1 MKKNIKKP
9 ISKYIPIQDIGIE
22 LKYDN
27 SKEFKKRILNITD
40 DKLCQNINKIEKKIE
55 IEIIELYS
63 KNYKLLNDKGH
74 GNLGFNISP
83 KDNLSPT
90 NENYIGIIN
99 LDEKFEI
106 ENLFKNN
113 NQYTYYRIH
122 SKNNSIL
129 YNLFLLQYYYLH
141 DVAPTDEDYKK
152 FIDENKDKISDCSK
166 FDSDKYCASDFLK
179 EKILNLVNLCK
190 TLSNIFNYSLL
201 LIQDAIIYDSS
212 NIQDKNII
220 LCANKENIETA
231 LQKDIL
237 LLYFYI
243 DRTKCYLE
251 PIIIVN
257 DKEQKIQY
265 LIPSNSIEQ
274 HKILLENYN
283 ILEDNTLEKQQQQDS
298 QLKDDIKTTKY
309 ISFNPLDKDT
319 ELPQIDI
326 QLDDISTKTNKY
338 LLGNKYIENTM
349 DFYNIYEDDN
359 KENNLAGKVC
369 LISDK
374 ELEVYWCI
382 NHPKTNL

>member
-1 MKKNIKKP
+1 MKKNFKKP
-9 ISKYIPIQDIGIE
+9 TKPMYIAIQDIGIE

-40 DKLCQNINKIEKKIE
+40 DKYSRNISKIEKKLE

-63 KNYKLLNDKGH
+63 KNFKLLNDKGH
-74 GNLGFNISP
+74 GNLGFNISSEHR
-83 KDNLSPT
+83 LSPT
-90 NENYIGIIN
+90 NKDYIGIIN
-99 LDEKFEI
+99 LDEKFKI
-106 ENLFKNN
+106 ENLFENN

-129 YNLFLLQYYYLH
+129 YNLFLLQYYHLY
-141 DVAPTDEDYKK
+141 DKAPTDEDYKK
-152 FIDENKDKISDCSK
+152 FIDQNKDKISDYSK
-166 FDSDKYCASDFLK
+166 FDSDKYCDSDFLK

-190 TLSNIFNYSLL
+190 TLSNIFNYSFL

-212 NIQDKNII
+212 DIQNKNII
-220 LCANKENIETA
+220 LCANKENIEIA
-231 LQKDIL
+231 LQKDIV

-243 DRTKCYLE
+243 DSTRCYLE
-251 PIIIVN
+251 PIIIVS

-274 HKILLENYN
+274 HKILLENYT
-283 ILEDNTLEKQQQQDS
+283 ILEDNTLEEQQQQDI
-298 QLKDDIKTTKY
+298 QLKQDIKTTDY
-309 ISFNPLDKDT
+309 ILFNPQDKNT

-326 QLDDISTKTNKY
+326 QLDDTLKKNNTY
-338 LLGNKYIENTM
+338 LLGNRYIENTM

-359 KENNLAGKVC
+359 KENNLAGKVN

-382 NHPKTNL
+382 NHPKTN